1 MIRRRPRRQDQRGQ
15 GLAEFAVVIPV
26 FLLIVFAIIDL
37 GRVIWATDD
46 LANAAREGARYA
58 SVHGNSPLESCPTG
72 PSLAGTPAPSCP
84 AWSPDSKE
92 PTRKATRAFLVAP
105 GTNVTVHVCYYA
117 TTACTGDT
125 DQSTVKNQRGAY
137 VKVTISST
145 VPILTGALL
154 GLHGFT
160 VSSTSTVLIN
170 N

>member
-1 MIRRRPRRQDQRGQ
+1 MTARRRRVGDRRGQ
-15 GLAEFAVVIPV
+15 GLAEFAIVLPV
-26 FLLIVFAIIDL
+26 FLVIVFAIIDL

-58 SVHGNSPLESCPTG
+58 STHGNSFLVGCPTG
-72 PSLAGTPAPSCP
+72 PGLAGAPAPSCP

-92 PTRKATRAFLVAP
+92 PTRTATKAFLVAP
-105 GTNVTVHVCYYA
+105 GTGVTVHVCYYS
-117 TTACTGDT
+117 TTACTDDT
-125 DQSTVKNQRGAY
+125 DQANVKNQRGAY
-137 VKVTISST
+137 VTVTVTST

-160 VSSTSTVLIN
+160 VSGSSTVLVN

>member
-1 MIRRRPRRQDQRGQ
+1 MFSRRDRQQGQRGR

-46 LANAAREGARYA
+46 LTNAAREGARYA
-58 SVHGNSPLESCPTG
+58 SVHGNSPLATCPTG
-72 PSLAGTPAPSCP
+72 PGLSGTPAPSCP
-84 AWSPDSKE
+84 VWSPDSKE
-92 PTRKATRAFLVAP
+92 PTRKATKAFLVAP
-105 GTNVTVHVCYYA
+105 GASVAVQVCYYT
-117 TTACTGDT
+117 TTACSGNT
-125 DQSTVKNQRGAY
+125 DQSSLINVRGAY

>member
-1 MIRRRPRRQDQRGQ
+1 MIGRRRNRRRTRGQ
-15 GLAEFAVVIPV
+15 SLAEFALVLPV

-58 SVHGNSPLESCPTG
+58 SVNGSSTFASCPTG
-72 PSLAGTPAPSCP
+72 PGLTGTPASGCP

-92 PTRKATRAFLVAP
+92 PTRTATRGFLVAP
-105 GTNVTVHVCYYA
+105 GTGVTVSVCYYA
-117 TTACTGDT
+117 TTACTADT
-125 DQSTVKNQRGAY
+125 DESNVTNQRGAY
-137 VKVTISST
+137 VTVKVTAT

-154 GLHGFT
+154 GMAGFT
-160 VSSTSTVLIN
+160 VTGSSTVLVN